1 MARIELDVPLSAD
14 HILTVQLPSSAAPGD
29 EIYLRLVEA
38 VPTPSQ
44 RLPLDLPRHH
54 VGAWPE
60 NVPLRREDM
69 YGDDGR

>member
-1 MARIELDVPLSAD
+1 MTRMRLDVSLTGD
-14 HILTVQLPSSAAPGD
+14 HVLTVQLPSSAAPGD
-29 EIYLRLVEA
+29 EIYLRLVES

-54 VGAWPE
+54 IGVWRK
-60 NVPLRREDM
+60 NVPLRREDA